1 MEVAK
6 ADSRVKKLPSDVH
19 SDSSLTFLVLGF
31 PLVLKFCFHLKE
43 REPAL
48 WGESGNNNGA
58 HKNTMI
64 LVGPDVTP
72 TAYGLL

>member
-19 SDSSLTFLVLGF
+19 SVSSLTFLVLGF
-31 PLVLKFCFHLKE
+31 PLVLKFCFDLKE
-43 REPAL
+43 RVPAL
-48 WGESGNNNGA
+48 WGESGNNNAA